1 MNRHLIAWGICT
13 ETSLINQAP
22 SICKHVCLSC
32 SFQGTTTQTDNI
44 SKSKERWNIPTQ
56 ILLQKPAIEKLLF
69 LWTFLICLMRCLLSR
84 CKTAMFSTRENHFF
98 FQFLLNEK
106 ITKVRKP
113 RKNNTNVLLLLN
125 SKNSSVYFVN
135 ESSLPNIINNSIWL
149 SWHTQ
154 EGRLLLLKIN
164 IEASAQLLWPEM
176 ELRVQVEYGFSIL
189 S

>member
-1 MNRHLIAWGICT
+1 MKYPNTDLATKTRHRKITVFMDFSDLFNEVSVVSMQNSNVFHKGKPFFLPI
-13 ETSLINQAP
+13 L
-22 SICKHVCLSC
+22 
-32 SFQGTTTQTDNI
+32 TQ
-44 SKSKERWNIPTQ
+44 W
-56 ILLQKPAIEKLLF
+56 
-69 LWTFLICLMRCLLSR
+69 
-84 CKTAMFSTRENHFF
+84 ENHKS
-98 FQFLLNEK
+98 QE
-106 ITKVRKP
+106 TK
-113 RKNNTNVLLLLN
+113 KNNTNVLLLLN

-176 ELRVQVEYGFSIL
+176 ELRVQVEYGFSFL

>member
-1 MNRHLIAWGICT
+1 MKYPNTDLATKTRHRKIIVFMDSSDLFNEVSVVSMQNSNVFHKGKPFFLPI
-13 ETSLINQAP
+13 L
-22 SICKHVCLSC
+22 
-32 SFQGTTTQTDNI
+32 TQ
-44 SKSKERWNIPTQ
+44 W
-56 ILLQKPAIEKLLF
+56 
-69 LWTFLICLMRCLLSR
+69 
-84 CKTAMFSTRENHFF
+84 ENHKS
-98 FQFLLNEK
+98 QE
-106 ITKVRKP
+106 TKE
-113 RKNNTNVLLLLN
+113 NNTNVLLLLN

-176 ELRVQVEYGFSIL
+176 ELRVQVEYGFSFL

>member
-1 MNRHLIAWGICT
+1 MKYPNTDLVTKTRHRKIIVFMDSSDLFNEVSVVSMQNSNVFHKGKPFFLPI
-13 ETSLINQAP
+13 L
-22 SICKHVCLSC
+22 
-32 SFQGTTTQTDNI
+32 TQ
-44 SKSKERWNIPTQ
+44 W
-56 ILLQKPAIEKLLF
+56 
-69 LWTFLICLMRCLLSR
+69 
-84 CKTAMFSTRENHFF
+84 ENHKS
-98 FQFLLNEK
+98 QE
-106 ITKVRKP
+106 TK
-113 RKNNTNVLLLLN
+113 KNNTNVLLLLN

-176 ELRVQVEYGFSIL
+176 ELRVQVKYGFSFL